1 MKVIR
6 QLDSTD
12 CGPSCLKMICD
23 YYKIN
28 VTRET
33 IMHHLD
39 LSVVGT
45 SAQAMVIA
53 GNALGLD
60 GSIKE
65 ASIESLLKYNFQSPV
80 ILHWNNNHFVVLYKI
95 KDNTFFIANPATG
108 KESYKINEFVDK
120 WTKANGKGYLIHF
133 IKRNHNEY
141 IIKDDKIFNKDI
153 NFIDIIKFIFKHKSA
168 VNQIIISLIIGSV
181 LQFIVPFLTK
191 SVVDIGINTKDIDFI
206 TTIVLAQIF
215 IFIGRISVE
224 FIRSWILLHL
234 STRINLQ
241 LVYMFLQKLLKLP
254 ISFFESKRTGDV
266 LQRMADQSKI
276 EQFLTGTSL
285 GTLFS
290 IVSFLTMSTV
300 LAFYNINVF
309 LLFLASTTLYSFW
322 VLYFQK
328 ARKLLNIEIFNN
340 SSLNQTKV
348 IQLIEG
354 INDIKI
360 NNSEQYQLQSWM
372 KIQAEAF
379 SLSIKNMNV
388 NQLQQIGGTFLNEGK
403 NILITYLSARSV
415 INGDITL
422 GTMLAIQFIVGQLN
436 NPIEQMIGFIRSY
449 QDAKLSLER
458 LNEVYKSQTEDEL
471 IINKTNN
478 FADKDININNLS
490 FSYPNTNRNQLNKIN
505 LRIPY
510 AKTTA
515 IVGSS
520 GSGKTTLLKILVKFY
535 KINEGEIFIG
545 KDNINT
551 IKAADLRS
559 RVGVVMQDS
568 YIFSDTIENNI
579 SLSANEIDHEK
590 MSHALETANINDFIL
605 SLNNKSKTIIG
616 NNGLGI
622 SQGQKQRI
630 LIARAVFKN
639 PDIVIFDEATNALDT
654 QNESILVEKLTKF
667 FKGRTV
673 IIAAH
678 RLSTII
684 NADQIIV
691 MEAGNIIEV
700 GNHVDLLKKK
710 GRYYELI
717 QHQIQT
723 S

>member
-1 MKVIR
+1 
-6 QLDSTD
+6 
-12 CGPSCLKMICD
+12 
-23 YYKIN
+23 
-28 VTRET
+28 
-33 IMHHLD
+33 MHHLD
-39 LSVVGT
+39 LSVIGT
-45 SAQAMVIA
+45 SAQALVAA
-53 GNALGLD
+53 GDQLGLD
-60 GSIKE
+60 GTIKE
-65 ASIESLLKYNFQSPV
+65 LNIESLVKYNFQSPV

-95 KDNTFFIANPATG
+95 KDNVFHIANPATG
-108 KESYKINEFVDK
+108 KELYKLNDFEEK
-120 WTKANGKGYLIHF
+120 WVKPNGKGYLIHF
-133 IKRNHNEY
+133 LKKNYRYPTNQDE
-141 IIKDDKIFNKDI
+141 KIFNKDI
-153 NFIDIIKFIFKHKSA
+153 DFVDIIKFIFKHKSA
-168 VNQIIISLIIGSV
+168 VNQIVISLVIGSV

-191 SVVDIGINTKDIDFI
+191 SVVDIGINTKDIDFV
-206 TTIVLAQIF
+206 TTIVIAQIF

-241 LVYMFLQKLLKLP
+241 LVYIFLQKLLKLP

-290 IVSFLTMSTV
+290 IVSFITMSTV

-309 LLFLASTTLYSFW
+309 LLFIVSTSLYSFW
-322 VLYFQK
+322 ILYFQK
-328 ARKLLNIEIFNN
+328 ARKLLNIDIFNN

-388 NQLQQIGGTFLNEGK
+388 NQFQQIGGTFLNEGK
-403 NILITYLSARSV
+403 NIFITYLSARSV
-415 INGDITL
+415 INGEITL

-458 LNEVYKSQTEDEL
+458 LNEVYKSQTEDEY
-471 IINKTNN
+471 ITSQINN
-478 FADKDININNLS
+478 FSKKDINIKNIS
-490 FSYPNTNRNQLNKIN
+490 YSYPNTNRNQLNKIS
-505 LRIPY
+505 LCIPHG
-510 AKTTA
+510 KTTA

-535 KINEGEIFIG
+535 KIDNGEIFIG
-545 KDNINT
+545 NDNINI
-551 IKAADLRS
+551 IKASELRKK
-559 RVGVVMQDS
+559 VGVVMQDS

-579 SLSANEIDHEK
+579 SLSLNHINDEK
-590 MSHALETANINDFIL
+590 MTHALDTANISEFVL

-654 QNESILVEKLTKF
+654 QNESILVEKLTNF

-678 RLSTII
+678 RLSTIM
-684 NADQIIV
+684 NADQIVVLEEGHIV
-691 MEAGNIIEV
+691 EI
-700 GNHVDLLKKK
+700 GNHSNLLQKR

-717 QHQIQT
+717 QHQIQN